1 MTTPHLTVDSASIY
15 MFHLMSEHSRYQAL
29 VSEMKLNSNWGS
41 HFHTFSLQSSSELA
55 SRKWTKLVL
64 NDFLNYYCCKMCL
77 LGMKR
82 CAECTWN
89 VYFFLILSYG
99 FMLCPW
105 LIGTWY
111 VKVSPSRALAVIKES
126 VGLFTWTT
134 IFAYQ
139 GNQMYWLLT
148 VFAFVSHAIGG
159 CGVFLRGLLNWK
171 LLWCSFCKLC
181 SL

>member
-89 VYFFLILSYG
+89 VYFFFNSQLW
-99 FMLCPW
+99 FHVMP
-105 LIGTWY
+105 
-111 VKVSPSRALAVIKES
+111 VINRYMVCEGQS
-126 VGLFTWTT
+126 
-134 IFAYQ
+134 
-139 GNQMYWLLT
+139 
-148 VFAFVSHAIGG
+148 
-159 CGVFLRGLLNWK
+159 
-171 LLWCSFCKLC
+171 KLC
-181 SL
+181 SCCHKRVCWFVYLDNNLCLSGQSDVLIADSVCICQSCYRRVWSLPEGFIELKASLVFVL